1 MRFGHQLFKTIV
13 LLIFTLTFIPY
24 IEAQTQKEIPVTT
37 TNSSIKVFQDTLKV
51 QGTVEAK
58 NFAMVSARIP
68 GPIEA
73 IYVNEG
79 DKVLRNKTKLF
90 QVDSL
95 KLGKLVEIRKQE
107 LAIAKCALNEK
118 RARFKQVKAD
128 LKKSKADLER
138 FRLLWESNSIS
149 KDDFEKVQ
157 LKYQVSQASLEHA
170 QTLIELS
177 KETLNKAKLALS
189 IAQKDLQDSTIYA
202 PISGKVSMRLHEPGE
217 MASPGRPILRI
228 ENTQK
233 VEISA
238 HLPAKYYAKIKLG
251 QTKAEIY
258 QDDTKISVSAIVFKS
273 PTINPKLR
281 TFEIKCF
288 VPNAKKELIPGML
301 ADLNLII
308 ETKKAIGVPR
318 ESLIQRQGRVVV
330 FIAQQNNTARMETVT
345 TGLNSK
351 NWIEVTSDNIKQGEA
366 IITQGH
372 YLLNDK
378 QPILIKKQEN

>member
-1 MRFGHQLFKTIV
+1 MSFGHQSFKTIIS
-13 LLIFTLTFIPY
+13 LIFTLIFIPQ
-24 IEAQTQKEIPVTT
+24 IEAQSQKKIPVTIAK
-37 TNSSIKVFQDTLKV
+37 SDVKVFQDTLKV
-51 QGTVEAK
+51 QGTVEARS
-58 NFAMVSARIP
+58 FAMVSARIP
-68 GPIEA
+68 GPIES
-73 IYVNEG
+73 IYVDEG
-79 DKVLRNKTKLF
+79 DRVIQNETKLF

-118 RARFKQVKAD
+118 KARFKQVKAD

-238 HLPAKYYAKIKLG
+238 HLPARYYSKIKIG

-258 QDDTKISVSAIVFKS
+258 QESTKVSATSVVFKS

-288 VPNAKKELIPGML
+288 VPNAKKDLIPGML
-301 ADLNLII
+301 ADVNLII
-308 ETKKAIGVPR
+308 ETKKSIGVPR

-330 FIAQQNNTARMETVT
+330 FIAQKNNTARMETVT
-345 TGLNSK
+345 TGLTSN

-378 QPILIKKQEN
+378 QSILIKQQEK